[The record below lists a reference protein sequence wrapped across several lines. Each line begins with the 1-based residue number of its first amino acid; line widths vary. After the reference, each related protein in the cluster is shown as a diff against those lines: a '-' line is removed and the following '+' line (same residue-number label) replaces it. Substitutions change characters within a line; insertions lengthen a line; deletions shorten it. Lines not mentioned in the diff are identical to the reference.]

1 MFKAV
6 YVDFDHLPRWQCSG
20 FGVSSL
26 HQSSCGC
33 DNDLFQTEGS
43 RFLCW
48 GKSIIVLLQRHRAA
62 SLLVLSFSVYSLL
75 VHVLNVCCACD
86 CNCYVEQLRRRGSA
100 AFAGKQGF
108 ITLRDLFRWGERYR
122 LAGEKEG
129 TFYDWDQH
137 IADEGYLVLAGRVR
151 KQEECHVI
159 QDVIKRH
166 INRTVDPQRLFTCKL

>member
-1 MFKAV
+1 M
-6 YVDFDHLPRWQCSG
+6 
-20 FGVSSL
+20 
-26 HQSSCGC
+26 
-33 DNDLFQTEGS
+33 
-43 RFLCW
+43 
-48 GKSIIVLLQRHRAA
+48 LQRHRAA
-62 SLLVLSFSVYSLL
+62 ALLVLSVSIYTLS
-75 VHVLNVCCACD
+75 VHVVIVCCACD
-86 CNCYVEQLRRRGSA
+86 CNCYVEQLRRKGSA
-100 AFAGKQGF
+100 AFAGKQGY

>member
-1 MFKAV
+1 MGFFPSTHRHVDVIVICFKLKEQIFV
-6 YVDFDHLPRWQCSG
+6 LRKVCCSFAAG
-20 FGVSSL
+20 S
-26 HQSSCGC
+26 QSC
-33 DNDLFQTEGS
+33 
-43 RFLCW
+43 
-48 GKSIIVLLQRHRAA
+48 
-62 SLLVLSFSVYSLL
+62 SLLVLSVSICTLS
-75 VHVLNVCCACD
+75 VHVLIVCCACD
-86 CNCYVEQLRRRGSA
+86 CYVEQLRRKGSA